1 MIKSQLV
8 RQKPIRPAIHC
19 LRPVHAGEHTG
30 LQKRDA
36 ISPLHNFF
44 FKIFGAERVMPGCL

>member
-8 RQKPIRPAIHC
+8 QQKPIRPAIHC
-19 LRPVHAGEHTG
+19 LRPVYAGEHIG

-36 ISPLHNFF
+36 ILPSHNFF
-44 FKIFGAERVMPGCL
+44 SEISGAERVMPGCL

>member
-19 LRPVHAGEHTG
+19 LRTVYAGEHIG
-30 LQKRDA
+30 LQKRDTVL
-36 ISPLHNFF
+36 PLQNFF
-44 FKIFGAERVMPGCL
+44 FKILGAERVMPGCF